1 MTSFG
6 TLMILHSISDDDLK
20 QRLDNHELWIKSEL
34 KQGECIY
41 LEGYDLSNKD
51 LSNRKLEGSIF
62 RNCNFQFANLN
73 NTVFLYA
80 DLSESDFENTDL
92 SHTEFHH
99 VKMNNTKFPN
109 NQKPIPKSNNLR
121 FDFGWEERREYLH
134 QMALAQ
140 HHEKKLAEITS
151 KYEEKLND
159 DIQKAINTLSES
171 VNNTKNQIDRNTKL
185 AEKIHCYALIAYVI
199 TFLFLFMMPY
209 ALFNSESLNIMKQA
223 GSLIIIFYTLPIIV
237 SLVVGTTLLRH
248 HKKLQDEIRHYSD
261 NKQRIELYTGL
272 LDSSQYAARG
282 FKNQEF
288 VQETF
293 RAIRNQLLTENS
305 SNQSNGQSITDE
317 QYSLDK
323 IMEALK
329 VIDLKSK

>member
-6 TLMILHSISDDDLK
+6 TLMILHSISDEDLK

-99 VKMNNTKFPN
+99 IKMDKTKFPN
-109 NQKPIPKSNNLR
+109 GEKPAPKSNNLR
-121 FDFGWEERREYLH
+121 LDLGRTNRREYLH
-134 QMALAQ
+134 QIATAQ
-140 HHEKKLAEITS
+140 YYEKKLAESTS

-199 TFLFLFMMPY
+199 SFIFLFMMPY
-209 ALFNSESLNIMKQA
+209 ALFNSESLSVMKQA
-223 GSLIIIFYTLPIIV
+223 GSLIIIFYTFPIIV

-293 RAIRNQLLTENS
+293 RAIRNQLLENS
-305 SNQSNGQSITDE
+305 SNQSSGQSITDE

-323 IMEALK
+323 IVEALN
-329 VIDLKSK
+329 LKSK